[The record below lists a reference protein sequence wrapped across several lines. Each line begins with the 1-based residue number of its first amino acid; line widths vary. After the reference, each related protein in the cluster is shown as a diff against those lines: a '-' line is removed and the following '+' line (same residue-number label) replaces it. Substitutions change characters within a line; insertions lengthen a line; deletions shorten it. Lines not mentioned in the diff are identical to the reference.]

1 MLYGS
6 EVPVHLRVLHGIPN
20 RRRVYPAVFTII
32 VVEGTFLGLIMIE
45 FISMLQQLY
54 LSLWLYSSKKTQ
66 QILEL
71 A

>member
-1 MLYGS
+1 MGVRCPY
-6 EVPVHLRVLHGIPN
+6 IC
-20 RRRVYPAVFTII
+20 VYPAVFTII